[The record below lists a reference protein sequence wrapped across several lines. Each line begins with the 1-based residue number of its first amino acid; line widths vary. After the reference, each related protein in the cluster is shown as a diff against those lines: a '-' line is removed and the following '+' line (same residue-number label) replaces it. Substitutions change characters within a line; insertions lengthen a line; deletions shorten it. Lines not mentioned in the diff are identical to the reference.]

1 MSNLADTPLL
11 VSAVQAAAMCGVP
24 PRYCSMQ
31 AIKTAQTGSST
42 AQPVQKPRS
51 NCASDSAQQIRV
63 SFFSKFGCMSDAANA
78 TSSIDAVIGHD
89 EELITLTQA
98 AKCLP
103 RIDGRK
109 VSVCTLWRWCRKGL
123 RGVFLRYV
131 RVGRRVCTTQTA
143 LLQFFTALAEL
154 DQPSQRQAATSTRS
168 QPRIFK
174 RRPISSSQRQRA
186 LAEADAVLE
195 RAGI

>member
-1 MSNLADTPLL
+1 
-11 VSAVQAAAMCGVP
+11 
-24 PRYCSMQ
+24 
-31 AIKTAQTGSST
+31 
-42 AQPVQKPRS
+42 
-51 NCASDSAQQIRV
+51 
-63 SFFSKFGCMSDAANA
+63 MSDAANA

-89 EELITLTQA
+89 EELLTLTQA

-131 RVGRRVCTTQTA
+131 RVGRRVCTTQAA

-154 DQPSQRQAATSTRS
+154 DQPSQRQTATSPRS
-168 QPRIFK
+168 QSRVFK
-174 RRPISSSQRQRA
+174 RRTISSRQRQRA